1 MENRFPNRCRDGSI
15 VDLEVREVLEVDCD
29 VDYGRLHFMVNGLT
43 DNHLDIERRG
53 RLAAPF
59 RNEHNIGYSCG

>member
-1 MENRFPNRCRDGSI
+1 M
-15 VDLEVREVLEVDCD
+15 DLEVREVLEVDCD